1 MALRIIV
8 SGAAWRCEEVLALT
22 ALESPGS
29 RRLAAQRRA
38 GCTGLKPDGQFG
50 KLVARHPGAGGSGNV
65 IAAEGVA
72 DRWSFVP
79 IGSKVRLPVGIDQ
92 GLRGRLRILASRL
105 EGRFIGSITQDGNL
119 LSAGPPLVSDG
130 QSIGATTAPSFLFS
144 GHPPAT
150 RA

>member
-1 MALRIIV
+1 
-8 SGAAWRCEEVLALT
+8 
-22 ALESPGS
+22 
-29 RRLAAQRRA
+29 
-38 GCTGLKPDGQFG
+38 
-50 KLVARHPGAGGSGNV
+50 
-65 IAAEGVA
+65 
-72 DRWSFVP
+72 
-79 IGSKVRLPVGIDQ
+79 
-92 GLRGRLRILASRL
+92 LASRL